1 MTSGGDTD
9 NDLIHACTL
18 SAKYQEENVN
28 AVSHT
33 KPLKNHRL
41 QNPLERRRA
50 WAHFL
55 SVQFST
61 VFALSFSN
69 CSPYGSARKHEK
81 DRTLIQVLLD

>member
-18 SAKYQEENVN
+18 SAKYHEENVN

-33 KPLKNHRL
+33 KPLKNHCLPEPVR
-41 QNPLERRRA
+41 QHSART
-50 WAHFL
+50 HFL